1 MANYSMDD
9 IKALREKTGAGIVNV
24 KRALEEADGDRAKA
38 EELLRIKGLE
48 GVANREGRSA
58 SDGLVVAQVV
68 PDASGSGQVGV
79 LVELNC
85 ETDFVAKNQAF
96 VSLADRVLAA
106 AVASGAADADV
117 LAAVD
122 TDGVSVADAID
133 GVAATLREKLVLR
146 RVARVAGEHVEL
158 YLHRTGPDLPPKVGV
173 LVATDAKGASA
184 AHDVA
189 MHVAAMTPAWVTRE
203 EVPAQVVADEQRIAE
218 EKARGEGKPDK
229 ILPKIVEGRM
239 NAFYKEN
246 VLVDQAFAKDPSKS
260 VAKLLA
266 ETGGTVLAFARY
278 RVGA

>member
-1 MANYSMDD
+1 MTNYSMAD

-24 KRALEEADGDRAKA
+24 KRALEEADGDLGKA

-58 SDGLVVAQVV
+58 SEGLVVAQVG
-68 PDASGSGQVGV
+68 PDASGAGQVGV

-96 VSLADRVLAA
+96 ISLADRVLAA
-106 AVASGAADADV
+106 AVASGAADADA
-117 LAAVD
+117 LAAAD

-173 LVATDAKGASA
+173 LVGTDVKGTSV
-184 AHDVA
+184 AHDIA
-189 MHVAAMTPAWVTRE
+189 MHVAAMSPTWVTRD
-203 EVPAQVVADEQRIAE
+203 EVPEQVAADERRIAE
-218 EKARGEGKPDK
+218 EKARGEGKPDQ
-229 ILPKIVEGRM
+229 ILPKIVEGRLG
-239 NAFYKEN
+239 AFYKEN
-246 VLVDQAFAKDPSKS
+246 VLVDQAFAKDSSKS
-260 VAKLLA
+260 VAKVLA
-266 ETGGTVLAFARY
+266 EVGGTVTAMARY